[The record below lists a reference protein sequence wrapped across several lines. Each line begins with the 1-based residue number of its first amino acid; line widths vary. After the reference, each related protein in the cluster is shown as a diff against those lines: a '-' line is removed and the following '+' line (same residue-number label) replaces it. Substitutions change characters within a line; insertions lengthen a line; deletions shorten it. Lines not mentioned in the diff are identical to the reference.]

1 MLSAVAMVLAYQA
14 SDTRNP
20 PAVRARAQRRLLEL
34 PGHVLCCGVAA
45 SYSEE
50 CLWFVRLLDVH
61 DHDPALTARE
71 LRNFIGRVETLFL
84 EGHIFV
90 EPEGVGAGITDTCL
104 NIALRQAKEP
114 RCPKFESH
122 PKHHT
127 NPGQVDANGRCEV
140 HSCASEQRH
149 AWSEFLGNR
158 MFFYSMIFSVSF
170 LTR

>member
-1 MLSAVAMVLAYQA
+1 M
-14 SDTRNP
+14 R
-20 PAVRARAQRRLLEL
+20 
-34 PGHVLCCGVAA
+34 
-45 SYSEE
+45 
-50 CLWFVRLLDVH
+50 FVRLFDVH

-71 LRNFIGRVETLFL
+71 LRNFIGRMETLFL

-114 RCPKFESH
+114 RGPKFGSH
-122 PKHHT
+122 PNHHT
-127 NPGQVDANGRCEV
+127 NPGQVESNGRCEV

-158 MFFYSMIFSVSF
+158 MFFI
-170 LTR
+170 R